1 PVGKEHHHGTN
12 LHPQPS
18 QPPCR
23 RGHVRLALTLA
34 ACGANERSASGSGA
48 SGAATAT
55 AGGTLRIL
63 TSSTGINW
71 DPAKSQSMPMT
82 SLGLVHR
89 RLTTWKLA
97 EGKD

>member
-1 PVGKEHHHGTN
+1 MARTFTLSRRN
-12 LHPQPS
+12 LLAGAGMS
-18 QPPCR
+18 A
-23 RGHVRLALTLA
+23 LALTLA

-63 TSSTGINW
+63 TSSTDINW

-82 SLGLVHR
+82 SLGLS
-89 RLTTWKLA
+89 TA
-97 EGKD
+97 A